1 MSISLDRYLFSVDDY
16 ERMGEVGILKE
27 DPRVELIHGEI
38 VQMSPMYGPHISCLN
53 RLIRSATSQT
63 NRDYYVQIQCP
74 IRIPS
79 LRSEPEPVL
88 VILQATYDEG
98 KVPEVPDILLVGEIS
113 DSTLETDRRVK
124 LPLYAAAGIPE
135 AWLFNLV
142 AVRIERHTDP
152 QPVGYRTVAY
162 AESGQQLASTV
173 LPDLVFDT
181 DELIVGRTRT

>member
-1 MSISLDRYLFSVDDY
+1 MSISLDRYRFSVDDY
-16 ERMGEVGILKE
+16 ERMGEVGILGE

-38 VQMSPMYGPHISCLN
+38 VQMSPMYAPHISCLN
-53 RLIRSATSQT
+53 RLNRSATSQT
-63 NRDYYVQIQCP
+63 SRDYYVQIQCP

-79 LRSEPEPVL
+79 LRSEPEPDL
-88 VILQATYDEG
+88 AILRATYNEG
-98 KVPEVPDILLVGEIS
+98 KAPEVPDILLVGEIS

-152 QPVGYRTVAY
+152 QPDGYRTVAY
-162 AESGQQLASTV
+162 AERGQRLASTV
-173 LPDLVFDT
+173 LLDLVFDT
-181 DELIVGRTRT
+181 DELIAGRT

>member
-1 MSISLDRYLFSVDDY
+1 MSISMDRYRFSVDDY
-16 ERMGEVGILKE
+16 ERMGEVGILGE

-38 VQMSPMYGPHISCLN
+38 VHMSPMYAPHISCLN

-63 NRDYYVQIQCP
+63 SHDYYVQIQCP

-79 LRSEPEPVL
+79 LRSEPEPDL
-88 VILQATYDEG
+88 AILRAAYDEG
-98 KVPEVPDILLVGEIS
+98 KPPEVPDILLVGEVS

-124 LPLYAAAGIPE
+124 LPLYAAASIPE

-152 QPVGYRTVAY
+152 QPDGYRTIAY
-162 AESGQQLASTV
+162 AESGQRLASTV

-181 DELIVGRTRT
+181 DELIAGHTRN